1 MRNPPLAPDVHDREL
16 NREANPS
23 WTLQLEFTPNCTLS
37 IIDQSNWSLYT
48 LLHGGPSTFPTPPIT
63 AISLESSHS
72 S

>member
-1 MRNPPLAPDVHDREL
+1 MMRNPPLTPDVHDREVDSSW
-16 NREANPS
+16 S

-37 IIDQSNWSLYT
+37 IIDQSNWSPYT
-48 LLHGGPSTFPTPPIT
+48 LLHGGPSTFPTLPIT